1 MRGSSGKF
9 MPNDTVTQAQALTIA
24 IRTLDGFKDEF
35 VTPWYREYVDRAI
48 SLGMLAP
55 ALNGLN

>member
-1 MRGSSGKF
+1 